1 VAEINLFKNARDSIP
16 VAAGD
21 VLFREG
27 DDGDVMFA
35 LVEGEV
41 ELVRDGVVL
50 EDVGPG
56 SIFGEMALIDPSPR
70 SATAQART
78 AARVVTVDRAHFT
91 FLVQEHPTFALQVMT
106 VMAERLRRANEHMP
120 KSDAV

>member
-1 VAEINLFKNARDSIP
+1 MAQINLFKNARDSMT
-16 VAAGD
+16 VEAGD

-27 DDGDVMFA
+27 DDGDVMYA
-35 LVEGEV
+35 LVDGEV
-41 ELVRDGVVL
+41 ELLRDGIVL

-70 SATAQART
+70 SATAKART
-78 AARVVTVDRAHFT
+78 AARVVPVDRPHFT

>member
-1 VAEINLFKNARDSIP
+1 VAEINLFKNARDSIA